1 MSDVPVTPVQS
12 VPPSQS
18 ANADD
23 RVGGVAAPTL
33 VQSIALTPP
42 SSATPQVPSGSKEK
56 GAVAVS
62 ETVPLIEVST
72 GASALEKEPIP
83 PEVEAWMDKV
93 GQEAAEVK
101 LETLPSVQVPLP
113 PPTQGFSSQPQ
124 FVLPLGEQE
133 MQMGLHASVNDSIRW
148 LATWARRLIKQ
159 LQGQVAFRSS

>member
-1 MSDVPVTPVQS
+1 MSDVPVAPVPS
-12 VPPSQS
+12 APPSQS
-18 ANADD
+18 ASVDD

-33 VQSIALTPP
+33 VQSIALTPSP
-42 SSATPQVPSGSKEK
+42 PVTPQIPSGSKEK
-56 GAVAVS
+56 SAVAAS
-62 ETVPLIEVST
+62 ETTPLVEVST

-93 GQEAAEVK
+93 GQETAEVK
-101 LETLPSVQVPLP
+101 LETLPSVQVPP
-113 PPTQGFSSQPQ
+113 PLPTQSSSLQPQ

-159 LQGQVAFRSS
+159 LRGQVAFRST